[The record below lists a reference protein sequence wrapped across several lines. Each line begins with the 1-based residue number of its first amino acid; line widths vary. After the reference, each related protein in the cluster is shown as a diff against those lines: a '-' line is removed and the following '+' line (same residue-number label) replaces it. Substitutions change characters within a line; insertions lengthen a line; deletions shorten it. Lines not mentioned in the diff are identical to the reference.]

1 MVADVGGTT
10 RLSRTIGPSRAKDM
24 LFTARSIDAAEAL
37 EWGLV
42 NRVVPASELLST
54 AIGMARIIASKSP
67 AAIAIGKKAFYEQV
81 EAPLA
86 EADRIGTEAII
97 ANIMHC
103 DAVEGIGAF
112 IEKRKPVW
120 KG

>member
-1 MVADVGGTT
+1 MVP
-10 RLSRTIGPSRAKDM
+10 LSRKVPMKQALELLM
-24 LFTARSIDAAEAL
+24 LGGLMPASEAL
-37 EWGLV
+37 TAGLV

-86 EADRIGTEAII
+86 EAYRIGTEAII